1 MDEVFRFLFLRPPAP
16 GAPVT
21 VQPSADFARELA
33 AADSAAN
40 CKEAQKAAAA
50 KLIASPRN
58 IGALSDL
65 GIGSQLIAFE
75 AALAGL
81 LDPTPAQVT
90 KAVKDIFGK
99 TSAQVVKLPAFAQ
112 DRDRLSDNL
121 IAAKLLSRDGTVE
134 AKRLEA
140 ALRLMALIER
150 VAADEATLK
159 ASRRGAGR
167 PAKTN
172 PARHARRR
180 PQQERRQGQPAIR
193 AARQRPG
200 SAKAA

>member
-40 CKEAQKAAAA
+40 RKEAQKAAAA

-159 ASRRGAGR
+159 DPGGTAVWGAG
-167 PAKTN
+167 
-172 PARHARRR
+172 ARQDLFLLARRAVCPTVITPFENGLYR
-180 PQQERRQGQPAIR
+180 
-193 AARQRPG
+193 
-200 SAKAA
+200 KF